1 MSWGQFQWSMVT
13 FGSYNM
19 IVGTTTGPFV
29 GASTGPFVGVTT
41 GPFVSFVSRSN
52 FGDQAYGAI
61 WNGQQWIP
69 NGSTYTSPNYSQPW
83 GGTPINDMIVS
94 SLEDGFLPDALLVS
108 EISIDS
114 VPDIRAGDVL
124 YSENNT
130 QIEVASIVDD
140 LYNFIRKYLRV
151 IPGTPED
158 KSINGIRGDAGSIG
172 NAFAKIINE
181 DMEGFNT
188 ATVSGNKVTVR
199 QYV

>member
-1 MSWGQFQWSMVT
+1 MGWGQFQWPMVT

-19 IVGTTTGPFV
+19 IVGGTSGPFV
-29 GASTGPFVGVTT
+29 GATSGPFVGATT

-52 FGDQAYGAI
+52 LGDQAYGAI

-69 NGSTYTSPNYSQPW
+69 NGSTYTSPNYSQVW
-83 GGTPINDMIVS
+83 GGVIINDIIADSVS
-94 SLEDGFLPDALLVS
+94 DGFLPDALMVT

-114 VPDIRAGDVL
+114 VPDILVGDVL

-130 QIEVASIVDD
+130 QIAVASIVDD
-140 LYNFIRKYLRV
+140 IYNFIRKYLRV

-172 NAFAKIINE
+172 NAFAKVINE
-181 DMEGFNT
+181 DMEGWNA
-188 ATVSGNKVTVR
+188 ATVVGNKVTVR
-199 QYV
+199 QYA

>member
-1 MSWGQFQWSMVT
+1 MGWGQFQWPMVT

-19 IVGTTTGPFV
+19 IVGGTSGPFVGVTSGPFV
-29 GASTGPFVGVTT
+29 GATT
-41 GPFVSFVSRSN
+41 GPFVSFTGGN
-52 FGDQAYGAI
+52 FGAQAYGAV

-69 NGSTYTSPNYSQPW
+69 NGSTYTSPNYSQQW
-83 GGTPINDMIVS
+83 GGTAINDLIVT
-94 SLEDGFLPDALLVS
+94 SLNEGVLPEPLITSV
-108 EISIDS
+108 ISIDS
-114 VPDIRAGDVL
+114 IPDILAGDIL
-124 YSENNT
+124 YAEDNV

-140 LYNFIRKYLRV
+140 LYNFIRKYLHV

-181 DMEGFNT
+181 DMEGFNA